1 MKAMPKQK
9 TSIIIDR
16 DLWKEWTIFVI
27 KKTGSARKLSEELEK
42 AIKEYMQKHK
52 WIFSIKS
59 KKRAPKSQ
67 NSGNNK
73 FFELLEK
80 LEE

>member
-9 TSIIIDR
+9 TSIVIDR

-27 KKTGSARKLSEELEK
+27 EKTGSARKLSEELEK

-52 WIFSIKS
+52 
-59 KKRAPKSQ
+59 
-67 NSGNNK
+67 
-73 FFELLEK
+73 
-80 LEE
+80 

>member
-9 TSIIIDR
+9 TSIVIDR

-42 AIKEYMQKHK
+42 AIKEYMQKYK
-52 WIFSIKS
+52 
-59 KKRAPKSQ
+59 
-67 NSGNNK
+67 
-73 FFELLEK
+73 
-80 LEE
+80 